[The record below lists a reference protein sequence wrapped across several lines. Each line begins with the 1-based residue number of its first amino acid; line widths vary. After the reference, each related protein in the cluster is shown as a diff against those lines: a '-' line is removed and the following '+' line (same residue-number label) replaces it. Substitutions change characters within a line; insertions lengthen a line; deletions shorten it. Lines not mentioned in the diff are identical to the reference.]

1 MRAITML
8 DDPILVGG
16 NVESHPLQPALNGF
30 AHLILRHP
38 LTRPPGEGDVLDGL
52 LDLRPKL
59 AGHAKLA
66 GQVTR
71 VGPCHVAA
79 DDLGLMLAME
89 DVVQRAAEAGSAAD
103 LRDHGSASSEG
114 GPGCSRAAS

>member
-8 DDPILVGG
+8 DDPMLVRG
-16 NVESHPLQPALNGF
+16 NVESHSLQPALDGF

-59 AGHAKLA
+59 AGYAELA
-66 GQVTR
+66 RQVTR
-71 VGPCHVAA
+71 VVPA
-79 DDLGLMLAME
+79 MLPPMIW
-89 DVVQRAAEAGSAAD
+89 G
-103 LRDHGSASSEG
+103 
-114 GPGCSRAAS
+114 